1 MCFLMS
7 QSDKG
12 SSELHESCG
21 RGDESTK
28 KGACLLEIKRTGMIQ
43 WGVSRH
49 IEFVD
54 SPGENNPQFPPAVVE
69 HGQKNPQPRSA
80 IVKHGQK
87 NTQLPSAVVK
97 HGKNN
102 PQFPSAIVKE
112 DLKVGEDGIG
122 SFVLPEAKK
131 RKCHALSEHREGQA
145 VRRAKAK
152 KTSLVYKSKQIKREN
167 SISIKKEN
175 VKDRWSVDRYNLAE
189 KSMLDVMKAEG
200 AVFENPI
207 SRSALRTVARK
218 HIGDTGLLDHLLKHI
233 DGKVAPGGTER
244 FRRCYNTQG
253 IMEYWLESAD
263 LVKIKQEAGVP
274 DPNYVPPSW
283 YRPGS
288 VSQDSVS
295 AKELTLLRDEVAKMK
310 RDMEELVSKNQEQ
323 HQANQIGDIYK
334 EFVEW
339 RGKIDQHL
347 MGISSSLGGLQ
358 SMYKDVMTWKSK
370 TEQQLKEISNSL
382 SSMQASKQCTAL
394 NPISERWEDWLESTN
409 LDNIQGEDFAPWLEN
424 TDLVNFKQNA
434 SPQEQEP
441 YNAIQPWLKHS
452 DNPSQEPVC
461 AGELELLKEEMA
473 KMKRDVQELVP
484 KRMEEDQANMT
495 PDSSATANSKSELD
509 NSFSFFQEMF
519 KELGN
524 WRVKMEQQMLEI
536 SNAVNTLQASKQ
548 CIT

>member
-7 QSDKG
+7 QSYKG

-49 IEFVD
+49 IEFID
-54 SPGENNPQFPPAVVE
+54 SVGGNNPQFPPAVVE
-69 HGQKNPQPRSA
+69 HEQDPQPPSS
-80 IVKHGQK
+80 IVEHGQK
-87 NTQLPSAVVK
+87 NTQLRKS
-97 HGKNN
+97 N
-102 PQFPSAIVKE
+102 PQFPSSLVKE
-112 DLKVGEDGIG
+112 ELKVGEAGTE
-122 SFVLPEAKK
+122 SSVLPKAKK
-131 RKCHALSEHREGQA
+131 RKCHALSEHRESQA
-145 VRRAKAK
+145 MRHAKTK
-152 KTSLVYKSKQIKREN
+152 QTSLVYKRKQIKREN
-167 SISIKKEN
+167 SISVKKEN

-189 KSMLDVMKAEG
+189 KSMLDVMKDEG

-218 HIGDTGLLDHLLKHI
+218 RIGDTGLLDHLLKHI
-233 DGKVAPGGTER
+233 DGRVAPGGIER

-274 DPNYVPPSW
+274 DPNYVHPSW
-283 YRPGS
+283 YRPGN

-339 RGKIDQHL
+339 RDKTDQRL
-347 MGISSSLGGLQ
+347 KGISNSLGGLQ
-358 SMYKDVMTWKSK
+358 NMYKDVMTWKSK

-382 SSMQASKQCTAL
+382 SSMQAAKQCTTL

-409 LDNIQGEDFAPWLEN
+409 LDNIQGEDLAPWLEN
-424 TDLVNFKQNA
+424 TDLVNFKHNV
-434 SPQEQEP
+434 SLQEET
-441 YNAIQPWLKHS
+441 YNTTQPWLKHF

-519 KELGN
+519 KDLGN

-548 CIT
+548 YIT